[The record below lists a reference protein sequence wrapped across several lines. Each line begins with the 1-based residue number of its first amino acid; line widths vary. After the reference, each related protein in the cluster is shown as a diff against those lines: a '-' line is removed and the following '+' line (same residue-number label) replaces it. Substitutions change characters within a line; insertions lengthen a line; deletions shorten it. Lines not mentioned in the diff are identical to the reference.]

1 MVNEVLV
8 CFGTRPEW
16 LKVKPIVEKLDNC
29 KLLFT
34 GQHKDLLKGVEVD
47 YKIDIGESTN
57 RLDQILTDCLLQF
70 PNEEFKYIM
79 VHGDTVS
86 GFACALAAYSR
97 KIKII
102 HIEAGLRSF
111 DINAPYPEE
120 GYRQM
125 ISRIASI
132 NLAPTEL
139 SRKNLLEEKASGKIF
154 VVGNSVLD
162 NIKHLQHSTSYD
174 NKILVTLHRWEN
186 HDIMADWFSTIE
198 SIANEYSQFEFF
210 IPLHHHPNVQK
221 HRDIFKKVNI
231 LPALPHNE
239 LIALMSKCK
248 FVISDSGGIQ
258 EEGTFLDKKVIVC
271 RESTERPEGIQSGHL
286 HLCPSPE
293 LLKELFIYISSNYY
307 IDNSKVDGC
316 VYGNGNTGE
325 LIKKILEDE

>member
-16 LKVKPIVEKLDNC
+16 LKVKPIIEKLDNY

-34 GQHKDLLKGVEVD
+34 GQHKDLLQGIEVD
-47 YKIDIGESTN
+47 YKIDIGDTTN
-57 RLDQILTDCLLQF
+57 RLDQVLTDCLLQF

-86 GFACALAAYSR
+86 GFACALAGYSR

-139 SRKNLLEEKASGKIF
+139 SRNNLLQEKASGKIF

-162 NIKHLQHSTSYD
+162 NIKHIQSTTSYED
-174 NKILVTLHRWEN
+174 KILITLHRWEN
-186 HDIMADWFSTIE
+186 HSRMADWFSTIE
-198 SIANEYSQFEFF
+198 LIANRHPELQFF

-239 LIALMSKCK
+239 LIDLMSKCK
-248 FVISDSGGIQ
+248 FIITDSGGLQ

-271 RESTERPEGIQSGHL
+271 RESTERPEGIASGHL
-286 HLCPSPE
+286 YLCPTPE
-293 LLKELFIYISSNYY
+293 QLEEVFNYINSNYN
-307 IDNSKVDGC
+307 IERSKIDGC
-316 VYGNGNTGE
+316 VYGDGHTGD
-325 LIKKILEDE
+325 LIKSILENE